1 MMSTVVLFRRVLLLL
16 PIVALACGSAGN
28 RAGEPQNGLIAA
40 RYEDGIVLLAAD
52 GSIRRV
58 VPGTEAADGA
68 VWSRQGDRLAF
79 TVGSHDLYVIRPD
92 GKDRTLVLRNA
103 IEPAWSPDAKRL
115 AIVRDSCP
123 NAEEECILGTDD
135 GNPLDLYTV
144 AANGEDLRPLVVEP
158 DYQGNPAWSPDG
170 EWIAFMGSDPDGLY
184 LIRPDGTDRK
194 LFVAEEGLFGDIS
207 WSPDASKIAFE
218 SVGDI
223 GVLDVTTREHTVFS
237 RRGYDFAPDWS
248 PDGKQIAFLANSRCF
263 KTDECTAHE
272 PWEVWVMDTDGKN
285 ARPIT
290 KGGFGRPSWGPATAP
305 SDN

>member
-1 MMSTVVLFRRVLLLL
+1 MEFLLSRRVLLLL
-16 PIVALACGSAGN
+16 LPVFALACGPTGN
-28 RAGEPQNGLIAA
+28 RAGEPQNGLIAT
-40 RYEDGIVLLAAD
+40 RYEDGIVLLASD
-52 GSIRRV
+52 GSVRRV
-58 VPGTEAADGA
+58 VPGTDAADEA
-68 VWSRQGDRLAF
+68 VWSPQGDRLAF
-79 TVGSHDLYVIRPD
+79 TVGSRDLYVIRPD

-115 AIVRDSCP
+115 AVVRDSCP
-123 NAEEECILGTDD
+123 NAEEECVLGTAG

-144 AANGEDLRPLVVEP
+144 AANGKDLRPLVAEP

-194 LFVAEEGLFGDIS
+194 LVVAEKGIFGDIG
-207 WSPDASKIAFE
+207 WSPDGSKIAFE
-218 SVGDI
+218 SVADI
-223 GVLDVTTREHTVFS
+223 GVLDMTTREHTVLS
-237 RRGYDFAPDWS
+237 RRGYDFAPQWS

-290 KGGFGRPSWGPATAP
+290 KGGFGRPSWAPATAP